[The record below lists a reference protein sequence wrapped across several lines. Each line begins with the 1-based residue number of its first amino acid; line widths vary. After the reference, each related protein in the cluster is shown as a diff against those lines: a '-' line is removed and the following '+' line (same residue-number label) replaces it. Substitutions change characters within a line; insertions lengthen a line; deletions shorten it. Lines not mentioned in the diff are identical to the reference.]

1 MSLSL
6 QDLKKTPASIVI
18 FGGFGDL
25 SWRKLIPALYNLFI
39 GGYLPEDFTIFAM
52 DYHGRTDAAYDKHML
67 EGINT
72 FSRTGKADPEK
83 WNIFK
88 DRLDYFQGD
97 FTVPDTFPRLKKALE
112 DYDKQ
117 WGKRAIR
124 VFYYSVSPGFIQMIT
139 EGLSKYKMANNPS
152 KDRIVI
158 EKPFGTDLAS
168 AQKLNKLLTKD
179 FKEQQIYRIDH
190 YLGKEVV
197 QNILAFRFANHIFE
211 PLWRSGEVDHIQ
223 ISVAEDVSVGTRGK
237 YYDNS
242 GALRDMIQ
250 NHLLQLLS
258 VIAMDRPKSYT
269 AECIRDEKVKVLK
282 SVRKI
287 KPEEVV
293 RAQYTAGTVDG
304 NKQAAYI
311 DEVNVARNSKTE
323 TFVALK
329 LFIDNPRWKGVP
341 FLLRTGK
348 CMPKKSSLITIAFK
362 PTPNKIFK
370 DDTNSNRLYISIQ
383 PEQTI
388 NLIVDGKVPGIEM
401 KLQPVN
407 MDFTYNDSFCEP
419 SPEAYETLLLD
430 VLEGDTTLFI
440 RDDQV
445 ETAWKI
451 VMPILDYWKKT
462 SSGLKKYE
470 AGTEGP
476 KASDQLAKSIG
487 AKWALSSPNE
497 TPLLC
502 EPRKDKP

>member
-6 QDLKKTPASIVI
+6 KQLKNTPASIVI

-25 SWRKLIPALYNLFI
+25 SWRKLIPALYNLFV
-39 GGYLPEDFTIFAM
+39 GGYMPDEFTIYAM
-52 DYHGRTDAAYDKHML
+52 DYHGRTDEAYDKHML
-67 EGINT
+67 DGINT
-72 FSRTGKADPEK
+72 FSRTGEADPEK
-83 WNIFK
+83 WKIFK
-88 DRLDYFQGD
+88 DKLDYFQGD
-97 FTVPDTFPRLKKALE
+97 FTVPDTFPRLRKALE
-112 DYDKQ
+112 ADEKA
-117 WGKRAIR
+117 WGKRGIR
-124 VFYYSVSPGFIQMIT
+124 IFYYSVSPGFIQMIT
-139 EGLSKYKMANNPS
+139 EGLSKNKMATNAA

-168 AQKLNKLLTKD
+168 AQSLNKLLTKN

-211 PLWRSGEVDHIQ
+211 PLWNRKNIAHIQ

-237 YYDNS
+237 YYDKS

-258 VIAMDRPKSYT
+258 VIAMDKPKSYD

-287 KPEEVV
+287 NPEEVV
-293 RAQYTAGTVDG
+293 RGQYSAGKIDG
-304 NKQAAYI
+304 KEQVAYTE
-311 DEVNVARNSKTE
+311 EVNVAHDSKTE

-329 LFIDNPRWKGVP
+329 LFIDNARWKDVP

-348 CMPKKSSLITIAFK
+348 CMPKKSSLITVVFK
-362 PTPNKIFK
+362 PTPQKIFK
-370 DDTNSNRLYISIQ
+370 DDVNSNRLYISIQ
-383 PEQTI
+383 PEQAI
-388 NLIVDGKVPGIEM
+388 NLIVEGKVPGIEM

-407 MDFTYNDSFCEP
+407 MDFTYASSFCEP

-451 VMPILDYWKKT
+451 VMPVLDYWKKT
-462 SSGLKKYE
+462 SKGLKKYA

-476 KASDQLAKSIG
+476 KESDQLAKSVG
-487 AKWALSSPNE
+487 AKWELSSPNE
-497 TPLLC
+497 IPLVC
-502 EPRKDKP
+502 EPRKDL